1 MSDVWRNDK
10 NIKELKVRVDTLT
23 QAVSN
28 IEKFLE
34 IWDYKQEA
42 KTHSKSKKESNDVL
56 QHNETTGKE
65 SHQSKR

>member
-10 NIKELKVRVDTLT
+10 NIQELKVQVDTLI

-34 IWDYKQEA
+34 IWDYKQET
-42 KTHSKSKKESNDVL
+42 KTHSKPKKESNNVL
-56 QHNETTGKE
+56 QHDKTTGKE
-65 SHQSKR
+65 SHQSKG